1 MLDALGSLRNSSFIR
16 SVGTLL
22 TGASVAQLINLL
34 LLPVLTQ
41 IFTPADF
48 DVLAVFTGISIITYR
63 SACLGL
69 DYALPVAETDEDA
82 VNLLASALLAL
93 TAVTAVVTIAT
104 VAGLRFAS
112 VAEDSPYRSFIWL
125 LPAATLLLGAGT
137 AFDFWTSRAKR
148 FGVLSRARIGQVVI
162 GGAILILLGLA
173 GAGAVGLLVGF
184 VVVGSAGLL
193 LLMLSFWRNER
204 HLLAEIRR
212 ERMRGVLKRYSSF
225 PKYTAAEIF
234 ANSGSVY
241 LPVVIIAA
249 ALVGPEAGFLL
260 LALRLLQSPLVV
272 LSQAI
277 SQVYYSRAREAR
289 LDDRLTDETRSIVRM
304 LVGAATGPFIA
315 VAILAPD
322 LAEFALG
329 SEWRN
334 VGVYMA
340 WIVPAMFLLLVSSSV
355 ATSMHAL
362 GRNADMLKLNIFAL
376 LIRTGLVALAALFA
390 PHLVVAAYAAAAAI
404 VYASVLAATLMANR
418 ISLIEAVPR
427 RPAALLFTAAVAAG
441 AAGLKFALFGA

>member
-1 MLDALGSLRNSSFIR
+1 MLDALGYLRNSSFVR

-41 IFTPADF
+41 IFTPEDF

-82 VNLLASALLAL
+82 VNLLAAALLAL

-104 VAGLRFAS
+104 VAGLRFAD
-112 VAEDSPYRSFIWL
+112 VGEESPYRSFLWL
-125 LPAATLLLGAGT
+125 LPAATFLLGAGT

-148 FGVLSRARIGQVVI
+148 FGVLSRARIGQVVV
-162 GGAILILLGLA
+162 GGAFLIVLGLA
-173 GAGAVGLLVGF
+173 GAGALGLLIGF

-204 HLLAEIRR
+204 HLLAEIRT
-212 ERMRGVLKRYSSF
+212 ERMWGVLRRYSSF

-241 LPVVIIAA
+241 IPVVIIAA
-249 ALVGPEAGFLL
+249 VLAGPEAGFLL

-272 LSQAI
+272 ISQAI
-277 SQVYYSRAREAR
+277 SQVYYARAREAR
-289 LDDRLTDETRSIVRM
+289 RDDRLTDETRSIVRM
-304 LVGAATGPFIA
+304 LVGGATGPFIA

-329 SEWRN
+329 SEWRR
-334 VGVYMA
+334 VGVYMV

-355 ATSMHAL
+355 ATSMHTL
-362 GRNADMLKLNIFAL
+362 GRNADMLKLNVFAL
-376 LIRTGLVALAALFA
+376 VIRTGLVALAALFA
-390 PHLVVAAYAAAAAI
+390 PYLVVAAYAAAAAI
-404 VYASVLAATLMANR
+404 VYASVLAVTLVANR
-418 ISLIEAVPR
+418 ISLREAIPR
-427 RPAALLFTAAVAAG
+427 SPAILLFTVAVPVA
-441 AAGLKFALFGA
+441 AAGLKFALFSP